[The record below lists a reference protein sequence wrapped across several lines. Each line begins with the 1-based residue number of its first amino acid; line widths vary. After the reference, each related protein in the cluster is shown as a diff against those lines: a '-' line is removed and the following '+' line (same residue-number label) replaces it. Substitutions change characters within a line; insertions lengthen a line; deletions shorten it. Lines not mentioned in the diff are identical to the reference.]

1 MPTAPP
7 NTSIFDVPVER
18 RHTGSL
24 KWDKYEDRDILPFWV
39 ADMDFISPDC
49 VIRALSDR
57 IDHGVFGYGRPRP
70 SLNDAVTGYLQNSH
84 SISAEPDH
92 LVWLPGLVP
101 AINMA
106 CRAVGDI
113 GDSVM
118 TCSPVYPPFRA
129 APANA
134 DRKLIDVPLVHRDD
148 GVWTFDFPA
157 MEAAVQPDT
166 RLFIL
171 CNPHN
176 PTGRVYNRL
185 ELDTLFAFCEK
196 HDLVLCSDEIHC
208 DLILNPDTQH
218 ISAAAV
224 APPSLQTRL
233 ITLHAPSK
241 TYNIAGMAF
250 SYAVIP
256 DPKLRT
262 RFNRAGAG
270 FLPELNVAIPYAA
283 EAAYRHG
290 EPWRRELIDYLRDNR
305 DTLYAYIADHMPQL
319 KLSPMDATYLAWID
333 ARSLNLPDPVGF
345 FEKHGVALSDGKFF
359 GLHGF
364 VRFNFGCTRAL
375 MLEGLSRMKAAIAN
389 LP

>member
-1 MPTAPP
+1 MPSAPTT
-7 NTSIFDVPVER
+7 TSIFDTPVER

-24 KWDKYEDRDILPFWV
+24 KWDKFEGSDILPFWV
-39 ADMDFISPDC
+39 ADMDFVSPEC
-49 VIRALSDR
+49 VIEALR
-57 IDHGVFGYGRPRP
+57 TRVDHGVFGYGRPRP
-70 SLNDAVTGYLQNSH
+70 TLTEAVLDYLQSAH
-84 SISAEPDH
+84 RVQAEPDH
-92 LVWLPGLVP
+92 IVWLPGLVP

-106 CRAVGDI
+106 CRAAGDI

-148 GVWTFDFPA
+148 GVWTFDFEA
-157 MEAAVQPDT
+157 MEEAVQPDT
-166 RLFIL
+166 CAFIL

-176 PTGRVYNRL
+176 PTGRVYSRG

-196 HDLVLCSDEIHC
+196 HGLILCSDEIHC
-208 DLILNPDTQH
+208 DLILDPDKKH

-224 APPSLQTRL
+224 APPSLQERL

-250 SYAVIP
+250 SYAVVP
-256 DPKLRT
+256 DARLRT

-290 EPWRRELIDYLRDNR
+290 EPWRQELLAYLRGNR
-305 DTLYAYIADHMPQL
+305 DTLYAYLREHIPQL
-319 KLSPMDATYLAWID
+319 AMSPMDATYLAWMD
-333 ARSLNLPDPVGF
+333 ARSLGLTDPVGF
-345 FEKHGVALSDGKFF
+345 FETHGVALSDGKFF
-359 GLHGF
+359 GLPGF

-375 MLEGLSRMKAAIAN
+375 MLEGLERMKNAIN
-389 LP
+389 SL